1 MRNQHGAGYLHVQDT
16 EECDMKTMTFTNR
29 TECKHLNGWYVTM
42 DISFLWFFTVKKRI
56 FVCSDCGYGRNA

>member
-1 MRNQHGAGYLHVQDT
+1 MTLVSEKYANQKFAG
-16 EECDMKTMTFTNR
+16 MNMMTFTNK
-29 TECKHLNGWYVTM
+29 TECAHLNGWYVTM